1 MSRLRFARAAG
12 LIAVL
17 GLAAP
22 AAPGQESQKR
32 RPPKAD
38 SRPQVMRQVY
48 VALGDAAA
56 ALREIDRPARTVHVE
71 VLCIELAGKEGGE
84 AGGGKPLDRAEL
96 SGTAREV
103 RAKLRDLQQKGAIG
117 SITTVELTG
126 LAGQS
131 TRAQVSESR
140 PFTTGVSF
148 RGGAGFPG
156 RGGAGGRGGPGGAG
170 GRGGPGGG
178 AGATARSVS
187 YRDVGVSVQVKPE
200 VGPDGQVTL
209 DLRVEDSRM
218 RAAEGGVA
226 LATDDKG
233 EAVPA
238 TAFVASTLET
248 RLRVRPGH
256 IVLAQ
261 STTAR
266 SKAGQ
271 VQRVILVGASTEE
284 AGRKDGK

>member
-22 AAPGQESQKR
+22 IAPAQESQKR
-32 RPPKAD
+32 RPPRAD

-48 VALGDAAA
+48 AALGDAAA

-148 RGGAGFPG
+148 RGGGGPPG
-156 RGGAGGRGGPGGAG
+156 RGGAGGRGGPGG
-170 GRGGPGGG
+170 G
-178 AGATARSVS
+178 AGTTARSVS
-187 YRDVGVSVQVKPE
+187 YRDVGMSVQVKPE

-226 LATDDKG
+226 LAADDKG

-238 TAFVASTLET
+238 TEFVASTLET

-271 VQRVILVGASTEE
+271 VQRVILVGASTEG
-284 AGRKDGK
+284 AGQKDGK

>member
-22 AAPGQESQKR
+22 AAPAQESQKK
-32 RPPKAD
+32 RPTRAD

-48 VALGDAAA
+48 AALGDAAA

-71 VLCIELAGKEGGE
+71 VLCLELAGKEGGE
-84 AGGGKPLDRAEL
+84 AGGAKPLDRAEL

-103 RAKLRDLQQKGAIG
+103 RAKLRDLQQKGVIG
-117 SITTVELTG
+117 SIKTVELTG

-131 TRAQVSESR
+131 TRSQVSESR

-156 RGGAGGRGGPGGAG
+156 RGGAGGRGGPGG
-170 GRGGPGGG
+170 G

-187 YRDVGVSVQVKPE
+187 YRDVGMSVQVKPE

-226 LATDDKG
+226 LAADDKG

-271 VQRVILVGASTEE
+271 VQRVILVGASTEG
-284 AGRKDGK
+284 AGQKDGK

>member
-32 RPPKAD
+32 RPARAD
-38 SRPQVMRQVY
+38 SRPQVMRQLSA
-48 VALGDAAA
+48 ALGDAAA

-71 VLCIELAGKEGGE
+71 VLCLELAGKDGGE

-117 SITTVELTG
+117 SIKTVELTG

-131 TRAQVSESR
+131 TRSQVRESR

-148 RGGAGFPG
+148 RGGGGPPG
-156 RGGAGGRGGPGGAG
+156 RGGAGGRGGPGG
-170 GRGGPGGG
+170 G
-178 AGATARSVS
+178 AGTTARSVS
-187 YRDVGVSVQVKPE
+187 YRDVGMSVQVKPE

-226 LATDDKG
+226 LAADDKG

-238 TAFVASTLET
+238 TEFVASTLET

-261 STTAR
+261 SATAR

-271 VQRVILVGASTEE
+271 VQRVILVGASTEG
-284 AGRKDGK
+284 AGQKDGK

>member
-22 AAPGQESQKR
+22 AAPAQESQKR
-32 RPPKAD
+32 RPPRAD
-38 SRPQVMRQVY
+38 PRPQVMRQVY
-48 VALGDAAA
+48 AALGDAAA

-71 VLCIELAGKEGGE
+71 VLCLELAGKDGGE
-84 AGGGKPLDRAEL
+84 AGGGKPLGRAEL

-103 RAKLRDLQQKGAIG
+103 RARLRDLQQKGAIG
-117 SITTVELTG
+117 SIKTVELTG

-131 TRAQVSESR
+131 TRSQVSESR

-148 RGGAGFPG
+148 RGGGGSPG
-156 RGGAGGRGGPGGAG
+156 RGGAG

-226 LATDDKG
+226 LAADDKG

-238 TAFVASTLET
+238 TEFVASTLET